1 MFSCIVILPLLV
13 LFTVYFIKHTKLNSM
28 TSEVK
33 IDSTKDKSRCKYYKG
48 ENSIETQV
56 FLGRKN
62 KHHNDKSIYK
72 RQSKFVIPDLEL
84 VTVFEQDG
92 DLMSSAQEISY
103 KTDMIVSL
111 PSNNLSPIS
120 ATYNQRHEKLRLL

>member
-1 MFSCIVILPLLV
+1 M
-13 LFTVYFIKHTKLNSM
+13 
-28 TSEVK
+28 
-33 IDSTKDKSRCKYYKG
+33 
-48 ENSIETQV
+48 
-56 FLGRKN
+56 
-62 KHHNDKSIYK
+62 
-72 RQSKFVIPDLEL
+72 
-84 VTVFEQDG
+84 FEQDG